1 MMVIKN
7 KKTRKRWQYCW
18 DFRIFKQNI
27 VHISILFRTF
37 VSVLA
42 HLSDYYYGVFSNIL
56 FSE

>member
-37 VSVLA
+37 ASVLA
-42 HLSDYYYGVFSNIL
+42 HLSDYYYGVFSNL
-56 FSE
+56 PVP